1 MAQTNERG
9 IQMDSLGVLL
19 AILVWL
25 LILGVA
31 LLRVPGVG
39 LRALAGPWLVLS
51 VVSMGCVFMVFFVV
65 SYGLLFAFG
74 RGAAAAGVVGAVV
87 VMGATPVVWAL
98 ILRRRARR
106 TPAHG

>member
-1 MAQTNERG
+1 
-9 IQMDSLGVLL
+9 MDSLGVLV
-19 AILVWL
+19 AILAWL

-39 LRALAGPWLVLS
+39 LRALAGTWLVLTAVS
-51 VVSMGCVFMVFFVV
+51 VGCVFIVFFVV

-74 RGAAAAGVVGAVV
+74 RGAAAAGVVVAVV
-87 VMGATPVVWAL
+87 VMGATPVFWAV

-106 TPAHG
+106 TSTNG

>member
-1 MAQTNERG
+1 MH
-9 IQMDSLGVLL
+9 MDSLAVLA
-19 AILVWL
+19 AILAWL

-51 VVSMGCVFMVFFVV
+51 VVSMGCVFMVFFIV

-74 RGAAAAGVVGAVV
+74 RAAAAAGVVMAIVA
-87 VMGATPVVWAL
+87 MGATPVAWAF

-106 TPAHG
+106 TAANG

>member
-1 MAQTNERG
+1 M
-9 IQMDSLGVLL
+9 QMDSLGVLL
-19 AILVWL
+19 AILAWL

-39 LRALAGPWLVLS
+39 LRALAGTWLVLTAVS
-51 VVSMGCVFMVFFVV
+51 VGCVFIVSFVI

-74 RGAAAAGVVGAVV
+74 RGAAAVGVVVAVV
-87 VMGATPVVWAL
+87 VMGATPVFWAL

-106 TPAHG
+106 TSAHG